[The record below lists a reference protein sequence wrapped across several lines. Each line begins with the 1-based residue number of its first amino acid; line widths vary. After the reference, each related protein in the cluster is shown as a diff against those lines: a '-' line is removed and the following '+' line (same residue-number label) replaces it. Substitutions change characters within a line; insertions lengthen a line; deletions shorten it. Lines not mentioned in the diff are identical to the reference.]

1 MTEFGAEP
9 ILGSY
14 LAVALIAAGLGVLLL
29 LRPGFGRV
37 TPLRRWSLLALRGV
51 VVLLALVALLRPT
64 WITTIRA
71 PRTSVI
77 LLLYDV
83 SRSMQLPS
91 GKGEESRW
99 QAMEAAIIKSQ
110 SQFAALADK
119 YEMKVYAFD
128 SRLHPV
134 EHRGGAFSLPKVPE
148 GMLTD
153 LGTPLFEAARAEQG
167 KRLAA
172 VVVLSDGAQNAFEPQ
187 VEAVE
192 AVRKL
197 RDDFAAALYA
207 VPFGP
212 AADAAQARDVAVE
225 RFDEQFTVF
234 VKNELA
240 VKGLLRIRGY
250 VNRDIPLELQL
261 EDEQGQKQ
269 VIGKKTARAEE
280 DGRQVEVEFTHT
292 PQKPGNYRLH
302 LVAAQQDGELVAK
315 NNQMSAYL
323 TVLEGGLRVLYLDGE
338 KRFEQKFLRA
348 ALNASPDIELDDRII
363 DRRNQRMEVDLT
375 DDLRTG
381 RYDAFIVG
389 DLDAAL
395 LTPASIKLLA
405 EQVAQGKGLIMIGG
419 EASYGWGHYR
429 GTPLE
434 EVLPIEM
441 DPVEGTQLSP
451 ELVDRYYRA
460 GPVPLKPADSHPITR
475 LAPASENEAVWQKL
489 TPLNSVHKFS
499 GVKQS
504 PGVRV
509 LLEAPGPEPDP
520 VLVSGEFG
528 RGRVLA
534 FGTDST
540 WLWQMHGF
548 EKEHKRF
555 WRQVILWLVRRDDLV
570 RDDVW
575 VKLDQRRF
583 NPGSRVQITAGART
597 GAGDA
602 IADARIDAV
611 VDLPSGGKQTVRL
624 SAERDG
630 NFSGSLEVTEPGDYA
645 IDVAATRQGQT
656 LGSARAEF
664 LVFDRDVEL
673 SNIAADPLF
682 LDSLARETRHDGGR
696 LVLPE
701 QLPALLDEYVQKP
714 KEYEERQIKWKLAS
728 TAADAW
734 AFFLT
739 LVGALSLEWYL
750 RKRWG
755 LV

>member
-9 ILGSY
+9 ILNSY
-14 LAVALIAAGLGVLLL
+14 LAVALIAAGLGALLL

-37 TPLRRWSLLALRGV
+37 TPLRRWSLLAVRTV
-51 VVLLALVALLRPT
+51 VVILAVIALLRPT

-71 PRTSVI
+71 PRTSVLV
-77 LLLYDV
+77 LLFDV

-91 GKGEESRW
+91 GKGEASRW
-99 QAMEAAIIKSQ
+99 QALESTLRKSQ
-110 SQFAALADK
+110 SQLAALAQK
-119 YEMKVYAFD
+119 FELKIYAFD
-128 SRLHPV
+128 SRLQAV
-134 EHRGGAFSLPKVPE
+134 EHRGGAFSLPKAPE
-148 GMLTD
+148 GLLTD
-153 LGTPLFEAARAEQG
+153 LGTPLFDAARSEQG
-167 KRLAA
+167 KRLVAMF
-172 VVVLSDGAQNAFEPQ
+172 VLSDGAQNAFDPQ

-197 RDDFAAALYA
+197 RDDFAAALYT

-212 AADAAQARDVAVE
+212 AADAAQARDVVVE

-240 VKGLLRIRGY
+240 VKGLLRVRGY
-250 VNRDIPLELQL
+250 VNRDIPVELVL

-269 VIGKKTARAEE
+269 PIGKKNVRAEE

-292 PQKPGNYRLH
+292 PQKPGHYRLH

-338 KRFEQKFLRA
+338 KRFEQKFLRTS
-348 ALNASPDIELDDRII
+348 LNASPDIELDDRII
-363 DRRNQRMEVDLT
+363 DRRNQAGAVDIT
-375 DDLRTG
+375 EDLRIG
-381 RYDAFIVG
+381 RYDAFIIG
-389 DLDAAL
+389 DLDASL
-395 LTPASIKLLA
+395 LTPASVKLLA

-419 EASYGWGHYR
+419 EASFGWGHYR
-429 GTPLE
+429 GTSLE
-434 EVLPIEM
+434 KALPIVM
-441 DPVEGTQLSP
+441 DPIEGTQLGP
-451 ELVDRYYRA
+451 EALDRFYRD
-460 GPVPLKPADSHPITR
+460 GPVPLVLADPHSITR
-475 LAPASENEAVWQKL
+475 LAPAAENDAAWKKL
-489 TPLNSVHKFS
+489 TPLNSVHKFA
-499 GVKQS
+499 GVKQT

-509 LLEAPGPEPDP
+509 LLETAEQEP

-528 RGRVLA
+528 EGRVLA

-555 WRQVILWLVRRDDLV
+555 WRQVILWLVKRDDLN

-597 GAGDA
+597 SAGDA
-602 IADARIDAV
+602 IQGARLDAAV
-611 VDLPSGGKQTVRL
+611 TLPSGGKQTVRL
-624 SAERDG
+624 AADRDG
-630 NFSGSLEVTEPGDYA
+630 NFTGSLEVTEPGDYA
-645 IDVAATRQGQT
+645 VDVAATREGQT

-701 QLPALLDEYVQKP
+701 QFAALLDEYAQRP

-739 LVGALSLEWYL
+739 LVGALTLEWYL

>member
-14 LAVALIAAGLGVLLL
+14 LAVALIAAGLGALLL

-37 TPLRRWSLLALRGV
+37 TPLRRWLLIGLRTV
-51 VVLLALVALLRPT
+51 VVILVVLALLRPT
-64 WITTIRA
+64 WITTIRT
-71 PRTSVI
+71 PRTSV
-77 LLLYDV
+77 LLLLFDV

-99 QAMEAAIIKSQ
+99 QALERTLQKSQ
-110 SQFAALADK
+110 PQLALLADK
-119 YEMKVYAFD
+119 YELKIFAFD
-128 SRLHPV
+128 SRLHPI
-134 EHRGGAFSLPKVPE
+134 EHRGGKFSLPQAPD
-148 GMLTD
+148 GQLTD
-153 LGTPLFEAARAEQG
+153 LGTPLFDAARAEQG
-167 KRLAA
+167 KRLVGAF
-172 VVVLSDGAQNAFEPQ
+172 VLSDGAQNAFEPQ

-197 RDDFAAALYA
+197 RDDFAAALFA

-225 RFDEQFTVF
+225 RFEEQFTVF

-240 VKGLLRIRGY
+240 AKGLLRIRGY
-250 VNRDIPLELQL
+250 VNRDIPVELVL
-261 EDEQGQKQ
+261 EDDQGQKQ
-269 VIGKKTARAEE
+269 TIGKKTIRAEE

-292 PQKPGNYRLH
+292 PQKPGRYRLH
-302 LVAAQQDGELVAK
+302 LIAGQQDGELVAK

-348 ALNASPDIELDDRII
+348 SLNASPDIELDDRII
-363 DRRNQRMEVDLT
+363 DRRNQDQAADIT

-381 RYDAFIVG
+381 RYDAFILG
-389 DLDAAL
+389 DLDAEL
-395 LTPASIKLLA
+395 LTPSSVKLLA
-405 EQVAQGKGLIMIGG
+405 EQVAQGKGLVMIGG
-419 EASYGWGHYR
+419 ESSFGWGHYR
-429 GTPLE
+429 STPLE
-434 EVLPIEM
+434 EALPVTM
-441 DPVEGTQLSP
+441 DAIEGTQLSP
-451 ELVDRYYRA
+451 EGMDRFFRD
-460 GPVPLKPADSHPITR
+460 GPVPVAPADPHPITR
-475 LAPASENEAVWQKL
+475 LAPASENEAAWKKL
-489 TPLNSVHKFS
+489 TPLNWIHKFA
-499 GVKQS
+499 GVKQA

-509 LLEAPGPEPDP
+509 LLETAEQEP

-528 RGRVLA
+528 RGRVLVL
-534 FGTDST
+534 GTEST

-555 WRQVILWLVRRDDLV
+555 WRQVILWLVRRDDLN

-575 VKLDQRRF
+575 VKLEQRRF

-597 GAGDA
+597 STGDA
-602 IADARIDAV
+602 IADASLEVAV
-611 VDLPSGGKQTVRL
+611 TLPGGKKQPVKLAQDR
-624 SAERDG
+624 EG
-630 NFSGSLEVTEPGDYA
+630 NFAGALEVTEPGDYA
-645 IDVAATRQGQT
+645 VDVAASRQGQT
-656 LGSARAEF
+656 LGNARAEF
-664 LVFDRDVEL
+664 LVLDRDVEL

-682 LDSLARETRHDGGR
+682 LDSLARETRHEGGK

-701 QLPALLDEYVQKP
+701 QFPELLGEFAQRP

-728 TAADAW
+728 TGADAW
-734 AFFLT
+734 AFFVT
-739 LVGALSLEWYL
+739 LIGALSIEWYL
-750 RKRWG
+750 RKKWG

>member
-9 ILGSY
+9 ILNSY
-14 LAVALIAAGLGVLLL
+14 LAVTLIAAGLGALLL

-37 TPLRRWSLLALRGV
+37 TPLRRWSLLGLRAIV
-51 VVLLALVALLRPT
+51 VVLAVIALLRPT
-64 WITTIRA
+64 WITTIRT
-71 PRTSVI
+71 PRTSV
-77 LLLYDV
+77 LLLLFDV

-91 GKGEESRW
+91 GQGELSRW
-99 QAMEAAIIKSQ
+99 QALESTLKKSR
-110 SQFAALADK
+110 SQLAALAGK
-119 YEMKVYAFD
+119 YELKIYAFD
-128 SRLHPV
+128 SRLHPI
-134 EHRGGAFSLPKVPE
+134 EHRGGKFPFPAAPD
-148 GMLTD
+148 GQLTD

-167 KRLAA
+167 KRLVAA
-172 VVVLSDGAQNAFEPQ
+172 FVLSDGAQNAFEPQ

-197 RDDFAAALYA
+197 RDDFAAALLT

-240 VKGLLRIRGY
+240 VKALLRIRGY
-250 VNRDIPLELQL
+250 VNRDIPVELVL

-269 VIGKKTARAEE
+269 TIGKKTARAEE
-280 DGRQVEVEFTHT
+280 DGRQVEVEFTYT
-292 PQKPGNYRLH
+292 PQKPGHYRLH
-302 LVAAQQDGELVAK
+302 LIAQQQDGELVAK
-315 NNQMSAYL
+315 NNQLSAYL

-348 ALNASPDIELDDRII
+348 SLNASPDIELDDRII
-363 DRRNQRMEVDLT
+363 DRRNQNSAADIT

-381 RYDAFIVG
+381 RYDAFIIG

-395 LTPASIKLLA
+395 LTPDSVKLLA
-405 EQVAQGKGLIMIGG
+405 EQVNQGKGLVMIGG
-419 EASYGWGHYR
+419 ESSFGWGHYR
-429 GTPLE
+429 GTPLAD
-434 EVLPIEM
+434 VLPIEM
-441 DPVEGTQLSP
+441 DPIEGTQLSP
-451 ELVDRYYRA
+451 QGQDRFFRD
-460 GPVPLKPADSHPITR
+460 GPVPLVLADPHSITR
-475 LAPASENEAVWQKL
+475 LAPAAENEAVWKKL
-489 TPLNSVHKFS
+489 TPLNWTHKFA
-499 GVKQS
+499 GVKQA

-509 LLEAPGPEPDP
+509 LLETPQQEP

-534 FGTDST
+534 VGTEST

-555 WRQVILWLVRRDDLV
+555 WRQIILWLVRRDDLV

-597 GAGDA
+597 SAGDT
-602 IADARIDAV
+602 IQDAQIDAAV
-611 VDLPSGGKQTVRL
+611 TLPSGGKQTL
-624 SAERDG
+624 KLAKDATG
-630 NFSGSLEVTEPGDYA
+630 NFAGSLEVTEPGDYA
-645 IDVAATRQGQT
+645 VDVAATRQGQT
-656 LGSARAEF
+656 LGSTRAEF

-682 LDSLARETRHDGGR
+682 LDSLARETRHEGGK

-701 QLPALLDEYVQKP
+701 QFPSVLGEYADRP

-728 TAADAW
+728 TGVDAW
-734 AFFLT
+734 AFLLT
-739 LVGALSLEWYL
+739 LVSALSIEWYL
-750 RKRWG
+750 RKKWG

>member
-9 ILGSY
+9 ILNSY
-14 LAVALIAAGLGVLLL
+14 LAVVLIAAGLGALLL
-29 LRPGFGRV
+29 LRPSFGRV
-37 TPLRRWSLLALRGV
+37 TPLRRWTLLGLRAI
-51 VVLLALVALLRPT
+51 VVLLAVIALLRPT
-64 WITTIRA
+64 WITTIRT
-71 PRTSVI
+71 PRTSV
-77 LLLYDV
+77 LLLLFDV

-91 GKGEESRW
+91 GQGELSRW
-99 QAMEAAIIKSQ
+99 QALENTLKKSR
-110 SQFAALADK
+110 SQLAALAGK
-119 YEMKVYAFD
+119 YELKIFGFD
-128 SRLHPV
+128 SRLHPI
-134 EHRGGAFSLPKVPE
+134 EHRGGSFSLPKAPD
-148 GMLTD
+148 GQLTD
-153 LGTPLFEAARAEQG
+153 LGTPLFEAARGEQG
-167 KRLAA
+167 KRLVAA
-172 VVVLSDGAQNAFEPQ
+172 FVLSDGAQNAFEPQ

-197 RDDFAAALYA
+197 RDDFAAALFT

-240 VKGLLRIRGY
+240 VRALLRIRGY
-250 VNRDIPLELQL
+250 VNRDIPLELVL
-261 EDEQGQKQ
+261 EDDQGQKQ
-269 VIGKKTARAEE
+269 TIGKKTARAEE
-280 DGRQVEVEFTHT
+280 DGRQVEVEFAYT
-292 PQKPGNYRLH
+292 PQKPGHYRLH
-302 LVAAQQDGELVAK
+302 VIAQQQDGELVAK
-315 NNQMSAYL
+315 NNQLSAYL

-348 ALNASPDIELDDRII
+348 SLNASPDIELDDRII
-363 DRRNQRMEVDLT
+363 DRRNQGNQYDITE
-375 DDLRTG
+375 DLRTG
-381 RYDAFIVG
+381 RYDAFVIG
-389 DLDAAL
+389 DLDAEL
-395 LTPASIKLLA
+395 LTPDSLKLLA
-405 EQVAQGKGLIMIGG
+405 EQVNAGKGLVMIGG
-419 EASYGWGHYR
+419 ESSFGWGHYR

-434 EVLPIEM
+434 AVLPIVM
-441 DPVEGTQLSP
+441 DPIEGSQLSSP
-451 ELVDRYYRA
+451 AQDRFFRD
-460 GPVPLKPADSHPITR
+460 GPVPLTLADPHSITR
-475 LAPASENEAVWQKL
+475 LAPAAENEAVWNKL
-489 TPLNSVHKFS
+489 TPLSWTHKFA
-499 GVKQS
+499 GVKQA

-509 LLEAPGPEPDP
+509 LLETPEQEP

-534 FGTDST
+534 LGTEST

-555 WRQVILWLVRRDDLV
+555 WRQIILWLVRRDDLV

-575 VKLDQRRF
+575 VKLEQRRF

-597 GAGDA
+597 SAGDV
-602 IADARIDAV
+602 IQDAQIDAAV
-611 VDLPSGGKQTVRL
+611 TLPSGGKQTLKMAKDR
-624 SAERDG
+624 EG
-630 NFSGSLEVTEPGDYA
+630 NFAGSLEVTEPGDYA

-682 LDSLARETRHDGGR
+682 LDSLARETRHEGGK

-701 QLPALLDEYVQKP
+701 LFPALLGEYADRP

-728 TAADAW
+728 TGEDAW
-734 AFFLT
+734 AFLLT
-739 LVGALSLEWYL
+739 LVVALTLEWYL
-750 RKRWG
+750 RKKWG